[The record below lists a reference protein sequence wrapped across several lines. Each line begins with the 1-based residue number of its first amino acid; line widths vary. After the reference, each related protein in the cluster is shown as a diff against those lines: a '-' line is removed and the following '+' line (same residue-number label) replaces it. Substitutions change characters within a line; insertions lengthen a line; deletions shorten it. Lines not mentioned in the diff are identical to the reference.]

1 VGLLSRRFGGGVDS
15 AGARELVAQGALLLD
30 VREGWEWAAGRAPG
44 ARHVPLD
51 ELATRVGELPG
62 DRTVVV
68 VCRSGNRSARATA
81 MLRGAG
87 VDAVNLEGGLRAWS
101 AMGLPLVT
109 DSHEPGRIA

>member
-1 VGLLSRRFGGGVDS
+1 
-15 AGARELVAQGALLLD
+15 
-30 VREGWEWAAGRAPG
+30 
-44 ARHVPLD
+44 
-51 ELATRVGELPG
+51 
-62 DRTVVV
+62 
-68 VCRSGNRSARATA
+68 